1 MTTDSQLVIPAKRLN
16 SGAEIPLLG
25 LGTWPMKGDEAAD
38 AIATAIT
45 MGYRCIDTAAKYDN
59 EADVGRGIAMA
70 GVPRGELFVT
80 TKLRG
85 SDQGYDQARAAL
97 HASLDRLALDYVDLY
112 LIHWPLPRL
121 DQDVESYQAMIEMAG
136 EGLIR
141 SVGVS
146 NFKPAHIDRIV
157 AATGVV
163 PAVDQIQLSPIV
175 SRKTI
180 RPYLDE
186 QGVCTQAW
194 SPLGRGN
201 VAAEPSVAELAAKY
215 GRTPAQVVLRWH
227 VQQGIVAIPK
237 SSDPGRQHSNADIFD
252 FELDPAEMEQL
263 SALDRGEA
271 AAVDSD
277 VHEEF

>member
-1 MTTDSQLVIPAKRLN
+1 MTTDPELTIPVRPLN
-16 SGAEIPLLG
+16 SGYAIPLLG
-25 LGTWPMKGDEAAD
+25 LGTWPMNGDEAAD
-38 AIATAIT
+38 AVATAIT

-59 EADVGRGIAMA
+59 EASVGRGIAIA
-70 GVPRGELFVT
+70 GVPRFDLFVI

-85 SDQGYDQARAAL
+85 SDQGYDKARTAL
-97 HASLDRLALDYVDLY
+97 RQSLDRLALDYVDLY

-121 DQDVESYQAMIEMAG
+121 DRYVESYEAMIEMAG

-163 PAVDQIQLSPIV
+163 PAVDQIELSPIV
-175 SRKTI
+175 TRQAI

-186 QGVCTQAW
+186 HGICIQAW
-194 SPLGRGN
+194 KPLVRGS
-201 VAAEPSVAELAAKY
+201 VAAEPVVAELASKY
-215 GRTPAQVVLRWH
+215 DRTPAQIVLRWH
-227 VQQGIVAIPK
+227 VQQRIVAIPK
-237 SSDPGRQHSNADIFD
+237 SANAERQRSNAEIFD

-277 VHEEF
+277 LHEEF

>member
-1 MTTDSQLVIPAKRLN
+1 
-16 SGAEIPLLG
+16 
-25 LGTWPMKGDEAAD
+25 
-38 AIATAIT
+38 
-45 MGYRCIDTAAKYDN
+45 
-59 EADVGRGIAMA
+59 
-70 GVPRGELFVT
+70 
-80 TKLRG
+80 
-85 SDQGYDQARAAL
+85 
-97 HASLDRLALDYVDLY
+97 
-112 LIHWPLPRL
+112 LPRL
-121 DQDVESYQAMIEMAG
+121 DRDVESYQAMIEMAG

-146 NFKPAHIDRIV
+146 NFKPAHINRIV

>member
-1 MTTDSQLVIPAKRLN
+1 MTPDTELTIPAKRLN

-25 LGTWPMKGDEAAD
+25 LGTWPMNGDEAAN
-38 AIATAIT
+38 AVATAIL

-59 EADVGRGIAMA
+59 EASVGHGIAMA
-70 GVPRGELFVT
+70 GVPRADLFVI

-85 SDQGYDQARAAL
+85 SEQGYDKARTAL
-97 HASLDRLALDYVDLY
+97 RQSLDRLALDYVDLY

-121 DQDVESYQAMIEMAG
+121 DRYVESYEAMIEMAG

-146 NFKPAHIDRIV
+146 NFKPAHIDRII

-163 PAVDQIQLSPIV
+163 PAVDQIELSPIV
-175 SRKTI
+175 TRKAI

-186 QGVCTQAW
+186 HGICIQAW
-194 SPLGRGN
+194 KPLVRGS
-201 VAAEPSVAELAAKY
+201 VAAEPVVAELASKY
-215 GRTPAQVVLRWH
+215 DRTPAQIVLRWH

-237 SSDPGRQHSNADIFD
+237 TTNAARQHSNADIFD
-252 FELDPAEMEQL
+252 FELDPTEMEQL

-277 VHEEF
+277 VHEEY

>member
-1 MTTDSQLVIPAKRLN
+1 MTTDSELTIPTRRLN
-16 SGAEIPLLG
+16 SGEEIPLLG
-25 LGTWPMKGDEAAD
+25 LGTWPMNGDEAVGAV
-38 AIATAIT
+38 ATAIT

-59 EADVGRGIAMA
+59 EASIGRGIAMS
-70 GVPRGELFVT
+70 GMPRGDLFVI

-85 SDQGYDQARAAL
+85 SDQGYNKANTAL
-97 HASLDRLALDYVDLY
+97 RASLERLALDYVDLY

-121 DQDVESYQAMIEMAG
+121 DLYVESYQAMIEMVG

-157 AATGVV
+157 SATGVV
-163 PAVDQIQLSPIV
+163 PAVDQIELSPTV
-175 SRKTI
+175 TRQAI
-180 RPYLDE
+180 RSYLDE
-186 QGVCTQAW
+186 HGICTQAW
-194 SPLGRGN
+194 SPIGRGN
-201 VAAEPSVAELAAKY
+201 VAGVPVIAELASKY
-215 GRTPAQVVLRWH
+215 DRTPAQIVLRWH

-237 SSDPGRQHSNADIFD
+237 SANAQRQRSNADIFD
-252 FELDPAEMEQL
+252 FELEPAEMEQL

>member
-1 MTTDSQLVIPAKRLN
+1 MLVTDSPHTPDQLIARIAHN
-16 SGAEIPLLG
+16 SLG
-25 LGTWPMKGDEAAD
+25 VVADQYPIVHQHLFAAIVAVLGNAVTDEVAA
-38 AIATAIT
+38 
-45 MGYRCIDTAAKYDN
+45 
-59 EADVGRGIAMA
+59 VA
-70 GVPRGELFVT
+70 GVPRGGLFVI

-85 SDQGYDQARAAL
+85 SDQGYCKARTAL
-97 HASLDRLALDYVDLY
+97 QQSLDRLDLDYVDLY

-121 DQDVESYQAMIEMAG
+121 DLYVESYQAMIEMAG

-146 NFKPAHIDRIV
+146 NFKLAHIDRIV

-163 PAVDQIQLSPIV
+163 PAVDQIELSPIV
-175 SRKTI
+175 TRQTI
-180 RPYLDE
+180 RSYLDE
-186 QGVCTQAW
+186 HGICTQAW

-201 VAAEPSVAELAAKY
+201 VSAEPVVAELASKY
-215 GRTPAQVVLRWH
+215 GRTPAQIVLRWH

-237 SSDPGRQHSNADIFD
+237 SANAGRQRSNAKIFD
-252 FELDPAEMEQL
+252 FELDRAEMERL

-277 VHEEF
+277 RHEEF

>member
-1 MTTDSQLVIPAKRLN
+1 MTTDSELTIPTRRLN
-16 SGAEIPLLG
+16 SGVDIPLLG
-25 LGTWPMKGDEAAD
+25 LGTWPMNGDEAAN
-38 AIATAIT
+38 AVATAIT

-59 EADVGRGIAMA
+59 EASVGRGIAVA
-70 GVPRGELFVT
+70 GVPRGDLFVI

-85 SDQGYDQARAAL
+85 SDQGYSKARTAL
-97 HASLDRLALDYVDLY
+97 HQSLDRLGLGYVDLY

-121 DQDVESYQAMIEMAG
+121 DLYVESYEAMVEMAG
-136 EGLIR
+136 EGLIQ

-163 PAVDQIQLSPIV
+163 PAVDQIELSPIV
-175 SRKTI
+175 TRQTI
-180 RPYLDE
+180 RSYLDE
-186 QGVCTQAW
+186 HGICIQAW

-201 VAAEPSVAELAAKY
+201 VSAEPVVAELASKY
-215 GRTPAQVVLRWH
+215 DRTPAQIVLHWH
-227 VQQGIVAIPK
+227 IQQGIVAIPK
-237 SSDPGRQHSNADIFD
+237 SANAGRQRSNAEIFD
-252 FELDPAEMEQL
+252 FEMDRAEMERL

-277 VHEEF
+277 RHEEF

>member
-1 MTTDSQLVIPAKRLN
+1 MTTDSEFVIPAKRLN

-38 AIATAIT
+38 AVATAIT

-59 EADVGRGIAMA
+59 EAGVGRGIAMA
-70 GVPRGELFVT
+70 GVPRGELFVI

-85 SDQGYDQARAAL
+85 SDQGYDQARTAL
-97 HASLDRLALDYVDLY
+97 HASLDRLGLDYVDLY

-121 DQDVESYQAMIEMAG
+121 DRYVESYQAMIEMAG

-146 NFKPAHIDRIV
+146 NFKPAHINRIV
-157 AATGVV
+157 AATGVA
-163 PAVDQIQLSPIV
+163 PAVDQIQLSPTV
-175 SRKTI
+175 ARTTV

-186 QGVCTQAW
+186 HGVCTQAW

-201 VAAEPSVAELAAKY
+201 VAAEPAVAEPAAKY

-237 SSDPGRQHSNADIFD
+237 SSDPGRQRSNADIFD

>member
-1 MTTDSQLVIPAKRLN
+1 MTTDSELTIPTRRLN
-16 SGAEIPLLG
+16 SGVDIPLLG
-25 LGTWPMKGDEAAD
+25 LGTWPMNGDEAAN
-38 AIATAIT
+38 AVTKAIT
-45 MGYRCIDTAAKYDN
+45 MGYRCIDTAAKYEN
-59 EADVGRGIAMA
+59 EASIGRGIAVA
-70 GVPRGELFVT
+70 GVPRGDLFVI

-85 SDQGYDQARAAL
+85 SDQGYSKARTAL
-97 HASLDRLALDYVDLY
+97 QQSLDRLALDYVDLY

-121 DQDVESYQAMIEMAG
+121 DRYVESYAAMIEMAG

-163 PAVDQIQLSPIV
+163 PVVDQIELSPIV
-175 SRKTI
+175 TRQAI

-186 QGVCTQAW
+186 HVICIQAW
-194 SPLGRGN
+194 KPLGRGS
-201 VAAEPSVAELAAKY
+201 VAAEPVVAALASQY
-215 GRTPAQVVLRWH
+215 DRTPAQIVLRWH

-237 SSDPGRQHSNADIFD
+237 SSNPARLRSNADIFD
-252 FELDPAEMEQL
+252 FELDQAAIEQL

-277 VHEEF
+277 LHEEF